1 MSTRRHLTTAQVLA
15 LIDDW
20 SEDNEPSEP
29 DANDTSDGSEQD
41 CSEHEDHNSESEQS
55 ESSASSDEDEHDDS
69 PSTFLGKGEP
79 RFVWNRRP
87 PRTGRTRSHN
97 ILTQASGPT
106 DAARRPGMMFQEA
119 FNCIFDDSMI
129 DLIVLYTNEYIASLQ
144 PQFAQSS
151 NCRFTDR
158 EEIQAYIGCL
168 YITGVLRSNHLSF
181 EDIWASDGTGCDLIR
196 AIMSCQRFL
205 FLSRVLRFDSRAD
218 RARRRETD
226 KMTAIRDLF
235 EKFVANC
242 RSSYSPSEVLTIDE
256 SVLPFRGRCS
266 FRVYFG
272 SAKPKSYGIKAYCM
286 TDSTTFYALNMEIYL
301 GAQSGQ
307 NPVDNSPAAVVT
319 RLIHPVSGSGRNI
332 TTDNWYT
339 SVPLALSL
347 KRNHRLTLVG
357 TIRKN
362 RKEVPLEFIR
372 TQQRELYSTIF
383 GFTEDLTILLTK
395 RNQTKL

>member
-1 MSTRRHLTTAQVLA
+1 MSTRRHLTSEQVAA
-15 LIDDW
+15 LIQDW
-20 SEDNEPSEP
+20 NEDNEPSEP

-41 CSEHEDHNSESEQS
+41 CSENEDHHSESEQS
-55 ESSASSDEDEHDDS
+55 ESSDSDRVSDDGEDDDS

-106 DAARRPGMMFQEA
+106 GAARRPRMTFQEA
-119 FNCIFDDSMI
+119 FNCIFDDTMI
-129 DLIVLYTNEYIASLQ
+129 ELVVLYTNEYIALLQ

-151 NCRFTDR
+151 HCRFTNR
-158 EEIQAYIGCL
+158 VEIQAYIGCL

-181 EDIWASDGTGCDLIR
+181 EDIWAFDGTGCDLIR

-226 KMTAIRDLF
+226 KMTAIRDLL

-242 RSSYSPSEVLTIDE
+242 KSSYSPSDVLTIDE

-266 FRVYFG
+266 FRVY
-272 SAKPKSYGIKAYCM
+272 
-286 TDSTTFYALNMEIYL
+286 
-301 GAQSGQ
+301 
-307 NPVDNSPAAVVT
+307 
-319 RLIHPVSGSGRNI
+319 
-332 TTDNWYT
+332 
-339 SVPLALSL
+339 LAL
-347 KRNHRLTLVG
+347 RNRKVTVSKHIAWLIPQRSTRQIWKFTLVHRVVK
-357 TIRKN
+357 I
-362 RKEVPLEFIR
+362 LWI
-372 TQQRELYSTIF
+372 
-383 GFTEDLTILLTK
+383 ILLLLWLRGSFYLYPAPEEILPLIIGTLVFPW
-395 RNQTKL
+395 RFL